1 MNHYLNQG
9 KRSKSQEIINKN
21 LFSDWQLNVNCI
33 SKIWV
38 LKLVGQQFSWP
49 NMLGHFLSFFYFIF
63 DHRSFT
69 VKMPINKE
77 NLVRFL
83 YLYFSHFIKYFSCGS
98 SMLMS
103 YFSLRKT
110 NSRNY
115 FRSSFQS
122 FYNAINQL
130 IQKLFLLLV
139 SYNNPDKSRNNR
151 VSGASQ
157 LILLIM

>member
-1 MNHYLNQG
+1 M
-9 KRSKSQEIINKN
+9 
-21 LFSDWQLNVNCI
+21 NVNCI

-49 NMLGHFLSFFYFIF
+49 NMLGHFLSFFYFTF

-69 VKMPINKE
+69 VKMLINKE

-83 YLYFSHFIKYFSCGS
+83 HFYFPYFIKYFSCGS

-110 NSRNY
+110 NSRNH

-139 SYNNPDKSRNNR
+139 SYTNPD
-151 VSGASQ
+151 
-157 LILLIM
+157 LEIILYQGLRSIYCLLCEPSFIHSTINDYSNLFWFYFILAL